1 MCEIGNFFT
10 HLTLSGLRGNGKIIS
25 LVYSLWNFTNTFSH
39 VQMLFRSKESLLS
52 CAKQKPIYMVV
63 FPRIESKLHIWGER
77 NLDFGVWWQSD
88 GICEPLWSFSPGWSL
103 AKLCNHDPVSPRYNT
118 FVFCFFLSSLAHICL
133 SLVLLNRLNAFND
146 TKQLFFLFCFV
157 FFPVV
162 VFYTLLAFIQMTIWA
177 KGRHRAYSREFK
189 DYPSLRMAIIPLIL
203 WSERGCFFFLFWYGL
218 KPIRNVKWL
227 REGLIK
233 PQSH

>member
-25 LVYSLWNFTNTFSH
+25 LPSLWNLTNTFSH

-52 CAKQKPIYMVV
+52 CAKQKPIYLVV

-77 NLDFGVWWQSD
+77 NFDFGAWWQSD

-103 AKLCNHDPVSPRYNT
+103 ALLCNHDPVSSRYNT
-118 FVFCFFLSSLAHICL
+118 FVFLSSLAHICL
-133 SLVLLNRLNAFND
+133 SLVLFNSLNAFND
-146 TKQLFFLFCFV
+146 PKQLFVC
-157 FFPVV
+157 FFPLVA
-162 VFYTLLAFIQMTIWA
+162 FYTLLAFIQMTIWA

-203 WSERGCFFFLFWYGL
+203 WSERGCLFFLFWYGL
-218 KPIRNVKWL
+218 KPIRYVKWL
-227 REGLIK
+227 REGIIK
-233 PQSH
+233 PQ